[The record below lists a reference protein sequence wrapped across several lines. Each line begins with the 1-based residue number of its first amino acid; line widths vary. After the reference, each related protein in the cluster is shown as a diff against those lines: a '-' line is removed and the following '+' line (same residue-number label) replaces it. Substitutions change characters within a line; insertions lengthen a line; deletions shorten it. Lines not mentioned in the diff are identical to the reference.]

1 MKRLFPIIHTMRSKS
16 LLLLLIFASLAQV
29 AAAQP
34 KPPSTLS
41 NPLAQVLVGI
51 MVLLAIAIAILGN
64 VVNSATA
71 LFRDKLRKERA
82 AAARAGV
89 ESTALKAL
97 LLVIG
102 SSLLSLGAL
111 AQEASSSAPAA
122 LVVDNSVNGL
132 SPFTF
137 YLLIAVIAVEII
149 ILIALV
155 YQLKFLVGIESKRV
169 FTPAADAAPAAPKE
183 SWWYRISKAKP
194 LAEEQEI
201 DLSHDYDGISEL
213 DNKLPPWWTIAF
225 AITILFS
232 VVYLYRYHV
241 SHSAPLQDEEL
252 QIAIKK
258 ADEEKAVYLAKSANN
273 VDESSVK
280 MLDADGIAAGKTLF
294 AANCVA
300 CHGTAGEGNTVGPNL
315 TDDYWIHGGS
325 IGDVFK
331 TIKYGWVEKGMRS
344 WKDDFSPVQM
354 AQLSSYIKS
363 LKGTNPPNAKEPQ
376 GDLYEEGKAVAP
388 ADSSAAPAK

>member
-1 MKRLFPIIHTMRSKS
+1 MAGKAT
-16 LLLLLIFASLAQV
+16 LLLTLFMAIAQLAS
-29 AAAQP
+29 AQP
-34 KPPSTLS
+34 KPPSTMS
-41 NPLAQVLVGI
+41 NPLAQMLVAI
-51 MVLLAIAIAILGN
+51 MIMLAIAIAILGN
-64 VVNSATA
+64 VVTSATA

-82 AAARAGV
+82 AAARAGI
-89 ESTALKAL
+89 ESPAVKAL
-97 LLVIG
+97 LLLVG
-102 SSLLSLGAL
+102 SSLLSML
-111 AQEASSSAPAA
+111 AFGQPTDAA
-122 LVVDNSVNGL
+122 TTVPVVVDNSVNGL
-132 SPFTF
+132 SAFTF
-137 YLLIAVIAVEII
+137 YLLISVIAVEIA

-169 FTPAADAAPAAPKE
+169 LAPAADAVSITPKE

-225 AITILFS
+225 AISILFS
-232 VVYLYRYHV
+232 AVYLYRYHV
-241 SHSAPLQDEEL
+241 SHSAPLQAEEL
-252 QIAIKK
+252 QIALKK
-258 ADEEKAVYLAKSANN
+258 ADEEKAAYLAKSANN

-363 LKGTNPPNAKEPQ
+363 LKGTNPANAKEPQ
-376 GDLYEEGKAVAP
+376 GDLYDESKVAVA
-388 ADSSAAPAK
+388 ADSTAAPAK

>member
-1 MKRLFPIIHTMRSKS
+1 MRSKS
-16 LLLLLIFASLAQV
+16 LLLLLIFACLAQV

-89 ESTALKAL
+89 ESAALKAL
-97 LLVIG
+97 LLLIG
-102 SSLLSLGAL
+102 TSLLSIGAF
-111 AQEASSSAPAA
+111 AQAATTAAPVS
-122 LVVDNSVNGL
+122 VVADTSVNGL

-169 FTPAADAAPAAPKE
+169 FAPAADAVATTPKE

-225 AITILFS
+225 AISILFS
-232 VVYLYRYHV
+232 AVYLYRYHV
-241 SHSAPLQDEEL
+241 SHSAPLQAEEL

-258 ADEEKAVYLAKSANN
+258 AEEEKAAYLAKSANN

-363 LKGTNPPNAKEPQ
+363 LKGSNPANAKEPQ
-376 GDLYEEGKAVAP
+376 GDLYDESKVAVA
-388 ADSSAAPAK
+388 ADSTAAPAK